1 MKKILLYLTLLSCCL
16 LTACGD
22 DNNEIRREDYYPR
35 YICCHI
41 VNPDGENLLDPDV
54 EGNILDNDIKVLYK
68 GKTYTPLFEIVDYEK
83 LGLYILEQGKLGPCL
98 FFCPFNPVDNYRNEN
113 FILDLGTETFEIT
126 FDLCV
131 EKDHSITTGMRI
143 NGERQPPFEGKIV
156 LGK

>member
-35 YICCHI
+35 DICCHI

-54 EGNILDNDIKVLYK
+54 EGNILDNDIKVLFK

-83 LGLYILEQGKLGPCL
+83 LGLYIVGKVGVGPCL
-98 FFCPFNPVDNYRNEN
+98 YFGPFNPVDNYRNET
-113 FILDLGTETFEIT
+113 FILDLGTETFEIS
-126 FDLCV
+126 FDICV
-131 EKDHSITTGMRI
+131 EKDHSISLGMKI
-143 NGERQPPFEGKIV
+143 NGERQSLLEGEIV